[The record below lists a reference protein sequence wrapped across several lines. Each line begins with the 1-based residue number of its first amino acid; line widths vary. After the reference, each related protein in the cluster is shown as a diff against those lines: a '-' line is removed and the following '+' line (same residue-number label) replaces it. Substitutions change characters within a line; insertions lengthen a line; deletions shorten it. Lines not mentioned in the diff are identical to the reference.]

1 MKPHLD
7 YDIAIIGGGVIGL
20 SIAISLQ
27 QAGKTVIIIDQDDEQ
42 INASRKNAGAFAFA
56 DIVPLATPHI
66 IKSAPKW
73 FFDPEG
79 PLYIHPAYLLSIF
92 LKFTYFFDMFRT
104 YSTTASNNVYF
115 KFSPFFDKI

>member
-27 QAGKTVIIIDQDDEQ
+27 QSGKTVIIIDQDDEQ

-56 DIVPLATPHI
+56 DITLVDLFDI
-66 IKSAPKW
+66 IKILRSSLLPAALMLLVTAPLNRLEL
-73 FFDPEG
+73 PMNE
-79 PLYIHPAYLLSIF
+79 
-92 LKFTYFFDMFRT
+92 RT
-104 YSTTASNNVYF
+104 HRSSLPSKNVPSME
-115 KFSPFFDKI
+115 K